1 MNLYVDS
8 HLEGIA
14 ELGGI
19 DGLTCGCAAES
30 EGGVF
35 GVGEVAGS
43 EVDIHTA
50 EIGSG
55 MGTKNGIELLREGVG
70 IVPPYFALTPKS
82 LPLQSTFI
90 WIFSSGGWQT
100 RNRPRA
106 TGSLYSIRW

>member
-14 ELGGI
+14 ELC
-19 DGLTCGCAAES
+19 DVVAALDILKTEN
-30 EGGVF
+30 GVF
-35 GVGEVAGS
+35 GVGEVAGP

-82 LPLQSTFI
+82 LPLQSIFI
-90 WIFSSGGWQT
+90 WIFSNSGWQT